1 MSRRLGLIIGAN
13 NYQDATFQPLYY
25 AENDARALA
34 QWLVNVKGGRWSPAN
49 VQLVQGSHATKELA
63 ESLITQMCLTLA
75 EPHDL
80 ALIYFAGHAFLDEHT
95 GDGYFALSNTQYQN
109 PATGLHL
116 PTLLQQILGRSRAA
130 HILVILDCFQNGA
143 LWQTRRQ
150 SPYDAMPLIG
160 SAMVKQKGRLLFCSC
175 RGNESVQE
183 AGERNLGL
191 FMHRMILGL
200 CGPASDPSTGLISA
214 QGLYA
219 YLSSMTGEQQR
230 PQLAGQEHTPMIL
243 VGDTAADAPLPQ
255 QIAPG
260 ASPPMRGGNGLFKKP
275 MGRAATA
282 TAPFSP
288 PPAVPMTAPGEP
300 STVAPMMAPDEPP
313 PQQGQPVLSQ
323 AQQMVTAQNYTEA
336 LALVDQVLQMQ
347 PQDGP
352 ALVLKAQILGTVGRF
367 PEALLVVDQLTQF
380 NPNNALA
387 WSMRAVLLS
396 NMQQFQDA
404 LITVDRSLALDPG
417 NPETNAIKSNIM
429 TAMATAQNQ
438 GMGPDTTGQSAARET
453 KGGAGAFLIG
463 TGLQIS
469 GLILGVVGVLL
480 PVLLSHLPAAV
491 GLVLAGLGMSLLCV
505 CAARGTY
512 RYGWTHLI
520 PTFLLSVAAAG
531 IIVFGGLLNLVIS
544 SHTPTNARLLA
555 LLNVHPSLVVPV
567 VVLGAWL
574 IAAITAP
581 PLLAIIGLVSG
592 IVVRQRK
599 QRG

>member
-1 MSRRLGLIIGAN
+1 
-13 NYQDATFQPLYY
+13 
-25 AENDARALA
+25 
-34 QWLVNVKGGRWSPAN
+34 
-49 VQLVQGSHATKELA
+49 
-63 ESLITQMCLTLA
+63 
-75 EPHDL
+75 
-80 ALIYFAGHAFLDEHT
+80 
-95 GDGYFALSNTQYQN
+95 
-109 PATGLHL
+109 
-116 PTLLQQILGRSRAA
+116 
-130 HILVILDCFQNGA
+130 
-143 LWQTRRQ
+143 
-150 SPYDAMPLIG
+150 
-160 SAMVKQKGRLLFCSC
+160 
-175 RGNESVQE
+175 
-183 AGERNLGL
+183 
-191 FMHRMILGL
+191 
-200 CGPASDPSTGLISA
+200 
-214 QGLYA
+214 
-219 YLSSMTGEQQR
+219 
-230 PQLAGQEHTPMIL
+230 MIL

-453 KGGAGAFLIG
+453 KGGAG
-463 TGLQIS
+463 
-469 GLILGVVGVLL
+469 
-480 PVLLSHLPAAV
+480 
-491 GLVLAGLGMSLLCV
+491 
-505 CAARGTY
+505 
-512 RYGWTHLI
+512 
-520 PTFLLSVAAAG
+520 
-531 IIVFGGLLNLVIS
+531 GLLNLVIS